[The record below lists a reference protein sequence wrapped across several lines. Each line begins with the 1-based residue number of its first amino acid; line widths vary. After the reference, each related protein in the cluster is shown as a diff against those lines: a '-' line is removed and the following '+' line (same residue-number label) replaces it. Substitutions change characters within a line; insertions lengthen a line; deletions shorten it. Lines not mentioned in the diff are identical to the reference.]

1 MKAVFVAYNQ
11 AYNEE
16 IVEILEL
23 NGQRGFTRWED
34 IQGRGGIDGK
44 PHMGSHG
51 WPEQNHAI
59 LVMMDDEKVAPVL
72 AALRTKDEEA
82 PDLGLRAFVW
92 NIEMFY

>member
-1 MKAVFVAYNQ
+1 MKALFISFNQ

-16 IVEILEL
+16 IIELLEE
-23 NGQRGFTRWED
+23 NGQRGFTLWED
-34 IQGRGGIDGK
+34 IEGRGSVDGK

-59 LVMMDDEKVAPVL
+59 LSMVDDDKVRPILESV
-72 AALRTKDEEA
+72 RKKDAEA

>member
-1 MKAVFVAYNQ
+1 MKAVFIAYNQ

-16 IVEILEL
+16 IAEILEK
-23 NGQRGFTRWED
+23 NGQRGYTRWED
-34 IQGRGGIDGK
+34 IQGIGGVDGK

-59 LVMMDDEKVAPVL
+59 LSMMDDAKVSPVL
-72 AALRTKDEEA
+72 ADLKAKDEEA

>member
-1 MKAVFVAYNQ
+1 MKSVFIVYNQ

-16 IVEILEL
+16 IIDMLEEM
-23 NGQRGFTRWED
+23 GQRGFTRWDGIE
-34 IQGRGGIDGK
+34 GRGSVDGK

-59 LVMMDDEKVAPVL
+59 LTMVDDDKVAPLL
-72 AALRTKDEEA
+72 AALKSKDEEA
-82 PDLGLRAFVW
+82 PELGLRAFVW